1 MTQTNIPAS
10 GLSVLAKKHATF
22 GKKRR
27 IAKPIY
33 SEDNRKLHHE
43 NPSTKLKIKKNKKT
57 INVLSIRLR
66 FGTILLNQVES
77 LVIITN

>member
-1 MTQTNIPAS
+1 MPKPAMTQTNIPAS

-43 NPSTKLKIKKNKKT
+43 NPSTKSKIKN
-57 INVLSIRLR
+57 
-66 FGTILLNQVES
+66 
-77 LVIITN
+77 